1 MDDGDQ
7 NLPRAEQETDTQKK
21 KRLPGKRCVVMFCN
35 KTNADNVTLHKF
47 PTDEP
52 WRRKWIS
59 FVLAKRDDD
68 WRPGCGHICSDHF
81 TDDCY
86 EGLGAKLAGYSYRLN
101 VKKTAIPSIQVTPT
115 PQQLS
120 AARRLKN
127 KRKLPQSAAKPDA
140 GSADYLQPAYT
151 TPKRT
156 SRALSKLTAH
166 RVGNKLFS
174 ALYAYLSCND
184 DCCH

>member
-101 VKKTAIPSIQVTPT
+101 SAPLADLKIKGNFPSLQVSQTQV
-115 PQQLS
+115 PQTIFS
-120 AARRLKN
+120 RRTQHPKE
-127 KRKLPQSAAKPDA
+127 RA
-140 GSADYLQPAYT
+140 G
-151 TPKRT
+151 
-156 SRALSKLTAH
+156 
-166 RVGNKLFS
+166 
-174 ALYAYLSCND
+174 LYQN
-184 DCCH
+184 